1 MSAVR
6 RELMEE
12 LSLDLANFLE
22 LGAFHYKG
30 HDHMVYGAD
39 SGYRVDDY
47 DSRELLDMGWFSL
60 QQVRDLDA
68 RGKLHAGYELQA
80 IRQFLALRA

>member
-12 LSLDLANFLE
+12 LSLDLSDFLE

-47 DSRELLDMGWFSL
+47 DSRELLDMGWFNL
-60 QQVRDLDA
+60 QQIRDLDA